1 MVAPAR
7 GQRRTETGRTRPPR
21 RRSRTPR
28 TALTRSRTRRG

>member
-1 MVAPAR
+1 MVAPARGYAR

-28 TALTRSRTRRG
+28 TALTRRG